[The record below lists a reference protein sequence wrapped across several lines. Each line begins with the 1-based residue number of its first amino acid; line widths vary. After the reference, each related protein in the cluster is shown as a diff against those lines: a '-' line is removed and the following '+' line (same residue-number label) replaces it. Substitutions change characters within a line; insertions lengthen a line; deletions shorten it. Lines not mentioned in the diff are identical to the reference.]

1 MEIFGLIAFVLVLS
15 SLGLHSKLKKLS
27 SRIMKLEKVN
37 IKREGIKM
45 SEILK
50 GLVGEQCTVKESSGY
65 SNVGTVL
72 AVDDEWI
79 KINVVKKN
87 IESVVVKRIENIVE
101 VTIINK

>member
-15 SLGLHSKLKKLS
+15 SLGLHGKFKKLS
-27 SRIMKLEKVN
+27 SRLLKLEKSI
-37 IKREGIKM
+37 IKREGIIM

-50 GLVGEQCTVKESSGY
+50 GLVGEQCLLKELSGH

-72 AVDDEWI
+72 AVDDESI
-79 KINVVKKN
+79 KLSIVYKN
-87 IESVVVKRIENIVE
+87 IESTSVKRIENIVE

>member
-1 MEIFGLIAFVLVLS
+1 MEFFGLIAFVLVLG
-15 SLGLHSKLKKLS
+15 SLGLHGKLKKLS
-27 SRIMKLEKVN
+27 SRLLKLEKVN
-37 IKREGIKM
+37 IKSEGIKM

-50 GLVGEQCTVKESSGY
+50 GLVGEHCSLMESSGT

-87 IESVVVKRIENIVE
+87 IESVVVKRIENIVQ
-101 VTIINK
+101 VSIISK